1 MKRIVII
8 TIIILAFNTTWAQDP
23 IFTQYFMVP
32 QTVNPGFTGFMETTS
47 IGVMHRTQWPDASL
61 KINSDYAFLNTWSE
75 EMNSGFGVNFLSQ
88 RESFTNYQLSQVNAS
103 YAYRVQI
110 SDYWYFHPALE
121 VGFGTKSYGFQN
133 LVLED
138 QLNLGTGVIDATSI
152 DPLALNEKITFFDI
166 GAGVLF
172 NNEECWFGASLK
184 HLNKANISFMQ
195 AGNLPLEMLFSL
207 NAGYEFKLSNFT
219 NTFLPYNSKLL
230 FTANYMQQA
239 KYNRFDLG
247 MGIIFERV
255 FVGAIAATNPAKNN
269 GNSNLLTSINPYFG
283 LKYEHFKVGYSYDI
297 LTNNMGRTGG
307 IHEFSLIYQFNWEKQ
322 CQGCPDYY

>member
-61 KINSDYAFLNTWSE
+61 KVNSDYAFLNTWSE

-184 HLNKANISFMQ
+184 HLNKPNISFMQ

-297 LTNNMGRTGG
+297 LTNKMGRTGG